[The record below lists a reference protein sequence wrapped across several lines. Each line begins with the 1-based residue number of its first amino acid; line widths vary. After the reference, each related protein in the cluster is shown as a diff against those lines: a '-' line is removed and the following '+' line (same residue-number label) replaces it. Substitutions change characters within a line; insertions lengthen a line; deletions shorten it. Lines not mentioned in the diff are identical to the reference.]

1 MVSYKE
7 VKAKITIEQVLQ
19 KYGVRFKRKGKQLVT
34 DTCPFCGGGGFKA
47 SPEKNCFK
55 CFSDGCTA
63 KGNILD
69 FVALFEKVSIKQAAQ
84 KLYAEFLAKP
94 QAPAAKPILS
104 LVFRFKALFS

>member
-7 VKAKITIEQVLQ
+7 VKENITIEQVLR
-19 KYGVRFKRKGKQLVT
+19 KYGVQYKKRGKQLT
-34 DTCPFCGGGGFKA
+34 ATCPFCDGGGFKA

-69 FVALFEKVSIKQAAQ
+69 FVAFFEKVSIKQAAQ
-84 KLYAEFLAKP
+84 KLYDEFLAKP
-94 QAPAAKPILS
+94 QMPAPKPRFS
-104 LVFRFKALFS
+104 LASRFKALFT

>member
-7 VKAKITIEQVLQ
+7 VKEKITIEQVLR
-19 KYGVRFKRKGKQLVT
+19 KYGVQYMKRGTQLAAP
-34 DTCPFCGGGGFKA
+34 CPFCDGGGFKA

-69 FVALFEKVSIKQAAQ
+69 FVAFFEKVSIKQAAQ
-84 KLYAEFLAKP
+84 KLYDEFLAQP
-94 QAPAAKPILS
+94 QLPATQPRPS
-104 LVFRFKALFS
+104 LVSRFKALFS